1 MFEFQVIIN
10 GLLLGGLYAL
20 MAIGMSLI
28 WGVTNVVNLAH
39 GALIMLGAY
48 ATFWLFK
55 LLNIDPFVSL
65 AISFTALFVF
75 GFLVQK
81 YIINFVIRAKMF
93 ITLLLTFG
101 LDILITNIAQTAW
114 TSNFRQ
120 TSPAYSANGFS
131 FGFITVPYV
140 RLSAFIISIILVF
153 ALYIFLKKT
162 KTGQAIR
169 AVSQD
174 IDAARLMGIN
184 VAKTFA
190 LTFAIGSGLAGVA
203 GSMIGVLMPITPQ
216 MGGIFTLKSFVVAL
230 VGGLG
235 TIFGPLVGGL
245 FLGLAE
251 TLGSFHLGAKYAD
264 IIVFGILVLTLIM
277 KPTGILGKNNE

>member
-1 MFEFQVIIN
+1 MFELQIIIN

-48 ATFWLFK
+48 TTFWLFK
-55 LLNIDPFVSL
+55 LLHLDPFISL
-65 AISFTALFVF
+65 AASFAVLFVF
-75 GFLVQK
+75 GFLIQK

-101 LDILITNIAQTAW
+101 LDILITNVAQTAW

-120 TSPAYSANGFS
+120 TSPSYASNGLS
-131 FGFITVPYV
+131 FGIITVPYV
-140 RLSAFIISIILVF
+140 RLAAFAISIVLVF
-153 ALYIFLKKT
+153 ALYLFLKKT

-174 IDAARLMGIN
+174 IDAARLMGID
-184 VAKTFA
+184 VAN
-190 LTFAIGSGLAGVA
+190 TFAITFGIGAGLAGVA
-203 GSMIGVLMPITPQ
+203 GSMLGVLIPITPQ
-216 MGGIFTLKSFVVAL
+216 MGGILTLKSFVIAL
-230 VGGLG
+230 IGGLG

-245 FLGLAE
+245 FLGLIE
-251 TLGSFHLGAKYAD
+251 TFGSFHLGAKYAD
-264 IIVFGILVLTLIM
+264 VIVFGILVATLII

>member
-28 WGVTNVVNLAH
+28 WGVTNVINLAH

-48 ATFWLFK
+48 TTFWLFK

-65 AISFTALFVF
+65 AISFTTLFVF

-101 LDILITNIAQTAW
+101 LDILITNVAQTAW

-264 IIVFGILVLTLIM
+264 IIVFGILVLTLIV
-277 KPTGILGKNNE
+277 KPTGILGKNDE

>member
-131 FGFITVPYV
+131 FGFIGFHHINNTGFCV
-140 RLSAFIISIILVF
+140 I
-153 ALYIFLKKT
+153 YIFKKD
-162 KTGQAIR
+162 KNR
-169 AVSQD
+169 
-174 IDAARLMGIN
+174 
-184 VAKTFA
+184 
-190 LTFAIGSGLAGVA
+190 SGY
-203 GSMIGVLMPITPQ
+203 
-216 MGGIFTLKSFVVAL
+216 KSCQ
-230 VGGLG
+230 
-235 TIFGPLVGGL
+235 
-245 FLGLAE
+245 
-251 TLGSFHLGAKYAD
+251 SRY
-264 IIVFGILVLTLIM
+264 
-277 KPTGILGKNNE
+277 